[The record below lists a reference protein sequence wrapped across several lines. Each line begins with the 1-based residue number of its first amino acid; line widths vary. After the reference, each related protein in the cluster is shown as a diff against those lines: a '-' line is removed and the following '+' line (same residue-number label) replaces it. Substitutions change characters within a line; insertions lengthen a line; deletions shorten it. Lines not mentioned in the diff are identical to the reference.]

1 MEISVICMGW
11 VIFALGWVKIV
22 YYGMLMPILNC
33 GTLPKCKKMVLYS
46 KAF

>member
-1 MEISVICMGW
+1 MEISVICMVW

-22 YYGMLMPILNC
+22 YYGMLMPILNFEM
-33 GTLPKCKKMVLYS
+33 LPKYKKMVLFS